1 MRNKNWITLFFL
13 SLLSVAF
20 VGNGYD
26 ETQSRQTDLSNQIR
40 YTQDSLFID
49 SVNLRLP
56 LQELP
61 TVRQMHAVAK
71 FRIGRWAKVF
81 TFIKLQESGADGQYS
96 YLAREFNNLTGMR
109 MPRGLRPTTAVA
121 ATKTNY
127 AIFANWFDCLV
138 DFDHYLDFTLK
149 GFHNKFGREP
159 KDEYE
164 IINYI
169 FGSYNPY
176 RTWKRDIFWLL
187 KNYRFE

>member
-81 TFIKLQESGADGQYS
+81 TVIKLQESGADGQYS

-149 GFHNKFGREP
+149 GFRNKFGREP

-176 RTWKRDIFWLL
+176 GTWKRDIFWLL